1 MKVEEFLSWVEVWV
15 VLLQPLAQELA
26 QELALHPQ
34 TLAQWLAELCC
45 GQELFHQAKEKHM
58 VSHFYIRNSDL
69 NSTNFELTETV

>member
-58 VSHFYIRNSDL
+58 VSHFYIRNSD
-69 NSTNFELTETV
+69 